1 MSRSRSQSQR
11 PFRSARVATLSVLSA
26 LSFVLVASSA
36 AAETELDLVGTWHVL
51 VHYTDSD
58 SANPDVERWDDRL
71 WVFEKKGSRLKWTEY
86 PIVVFDD
93 REGRFERSV
102 SGQRRV
108 LHAWEPNPGQRA
120 QIEGGLEFNSR
131 GARSKS
137 MRRSKKD
144 GRWQSSSAPAVQS
157 ATTVGYHETWIVHDP
172 TGLPKFVRDD
182 ILGSQRAETMMGRT
196 RYDAVK
202 VTSGG
207 DKVRGTFARDESRR
221 GRFRMLRSGD
231 AVSVGTK
238 KSPNERIQD
247 MMQQDIERG
256 AQDEA
261 RERAQAAKSAAD
273 ATDSSGDGEE
283 PTDAQ
288 ESD

>member
-1 MSRSRSQSQR
+1 MT
-11 PFRSARVATLSVLSA
+11 FAV
-26 LSFVLVASSA
+26 VASSA
-36 AAETELDLVGTWHVL
+36 PAEGELDLIGTWHVL

-58 SANPDVERWDDRL
+58 SANPVTERWDDRL

-93 REGRFERSV
+93 RKGRFERSV

-108 LHAWEPNPGQRA
+108 LHAWEPNATQRA
-120 QIEGGLEFNSR
+120 QIASGLAFNTR
-131 GARSKS
+131 GSRSKS

-144 GRWQSSSAPAVQS
+144 GRWQSSAAPAVQS
-157 ATTVGYHETWIVHDP
+157 ATTVGYHEIWTIHDP
-172 TGLPKFVRDD
+172 TVLPKFVRDD
-182 ILGSQRAETMMGRT
+182 ILGSQRAETMNGRT

-202 VTSGG
+202 VTSDGAT
-207 DKVRGTFARDESRR
+207 VRGTFARDESRR
-221 GRFRMLRSGD
+221 GRFRMVRSGD

-247 MMQQDIERG
+247 MLQQDIQRG

-261 RERAQAAKSAAD
+261 RD
-273 ATDSSGDGEE
+273 AR
-283 PTDAQ
+283 
-288 ESD
+288 ESN